1 MKITGN
7 YYSPQVA
14 KNNIGSKLKAEK
26 PGFKQQISNM
36 DSITINA
43 PKGKLEETKFISAL
57 KTEISADI
65 KTGKTPEELDAI
77 ADKIS
82 RGTYV
87 INADEIAKKILLG

>member
-1 MKITGN
+1 MKIIGN

-14 KNNIGSKLKAEK
+14 KNNMGSKVKAEK

-43 PKGKLEETKFISAL
+43 PKDKLEETKFISAL
-57 KTEISADI
+57 KKEVAADI
-65 KTGKTPEELDAI
+65 KVEKTAEELDAI
-77 ADKIS
+77 ADRIS

-87 INADEIAKKILLG
+87 INAEEIVRKMLLG